1 MPSSAPHFFKTGR
14 FRNLPGL
21 LPGNIVE
28 ESRSDPLHHIVAATQ
43 VLPPLPGRWD
53 GPLAG
58 QLQQPDLDRSS
69 VEAKVQ
75 LHDDRDDPDRHQG
88 LFRPP
93 AVGAVRLA
101 EEDHAGSGR
110 GQGALDRIHCL
121 GLGRSGSPGTAKAH
135 SSFG

>member
-1 MPSSAPHFFKTGR
+1 MPSSAPHFFK
-14 FRNLPGL
+14 P
-21 LPGNIVE
+21 
-28 ESRSDPLHHIVAATQ
+28 AASATSLASSLGTSSKSPAAIPSTTSS
-43 VLPPLPGRWD
+43 LPPRWRWD

-135 SSFG
+135 SSYG